1 MRYFFTGTII
11 AAILTTAILMTFSF
25 TETAFA
31 AQGTGS
37 ACGKGGCTP
46 NTGGSESGSGFNGGI
61 ASGGSLS
68 HDSIGAGSGNT
79 GNEHCG
85 SGSGSHDGVTHG
97 GGSC

>member
-46 NTGGSESGSGFNGGI
+46 NTGGSESGSGSNAELLAAAHSAMILLVLVQVIQVTSI
-61 ASGGSLS
+61 A
-68 HDSIGAGSGNT
+68 AVAVVPTT
-79 GNEHCG
+79 G
-85 SGSGSHDGVTHG
+85 
-97 GGSC
+97 